1 MRRVLTLAILVAL
14 TLGILI
20 PGIAQAQS
28 GTPTTETTGAF
39 GVPLG
44 TATTI
49 VGPDGAPIG
58 TITVSNITD
67 PFTGFDSS
75 SAPQRGYH
83 YALAEVTIS
92 NTGSAPMEVY
102 PNYIMGI
109 DNEGFVTQ
117 QAFIGYTDAT
127 VIPLESTDAL
137 AAGASVTGVV
147 PYQLFGSTTL
157 DRIVYAPTFDLQIT
171 ALDLR
176 AAPVVAGTPVTIMDT
191 SGAPM
196 AEVTVNGVT
205 DPFTGYESS
214 SAPQRGS
221 RYILLDVTVTNTGAS
236 VLSTSPS
243 DFWVVDADGFV
254 LSSTFAS
261 RIDLTLPDF
270 DYLDLNP
277 GESQQ
282 GALVYEVFAGVPPAQ
297 VSWGDGYTSLN
308 VVADLSAGT
317 GTAQPVSQP
326 PAATEGAGEP
336 TAPALPTTAA
346 TTAAVTSSADC
357 AGLVDWGLDLL
368 DRITRA
374 SELTASF
381 QTADISTVTAAQVT
395 DIATQLR
402 AMGDE
407 QAASNPPAA
416 AAELNT
422 IMVDQFYYPLAD
434 AVDDIAAAVAE
445 GNMATA
451 MTAMQTAQGLTSV
464 FADGGPYDTAADAL
478 TTACPAETEEL
489 DASAAS

>member
-1 MRRVLTLAILVAL
+1 MRRVFALAMLVAL
-14 TLGILI
+14 TLGVLA
-20 PGIAQAQS
+20 PGMAQAQS
-28 GTPTTETTGAF
+28 GTPTTETTGSF

-44 TATTI
+44 TAVPI
-49 VGPDGAPIG
+49 VGPDGSPIG

-83 YALAEVTIS
+83 YAVAEVTIS
-92 NTGSAPMEVY
+92 NTSSSPMEVY

-117 QAFIGYTDAT
+117 QPYLTYTDAT
-127 VIPLESTDAL
+127 VVPLEYTEAL
-137 AAGASVTGVV
+137 AAGSSMTGVI
-147 PYQLFGSTTL
+147 PYQLFGDTTL
-157 DRIVYAPTFDLQIT
+157 DRLIYAPTYDRQIT
-171 ALDLR
+171 VLDLR
-176 AAPVVAGTPVTIMDT
+176 TAPVVAGTPVTILDT
-191 SGAPM
+191 TGAPM

-205 DPFTGYESS
+205 DPFTGYESF

-221 RYILLDVTVTNTGAS
+221 RYILLDVTVTNTGS
-236 VLSTSPS
+236 GVLSTTPS

-261 RIDLTLPDF
+261 RTDETLPDF

-282 GALVYEVFAGVPPAQ
+282 GALVYEIFEGVPPAQ

-317 GTAQPVSQP
+317 GTAQPASQP
-326 PAATEGAGEP
+326 PAATEAAGAP
-336 TAPALPTTAA
+336 TVAALPTEAA
-346 TTAAVTSSADC
+346 TTAAVASSADC
-357 AGLVDWGLDLL
+357 EGLVEWGLDLL

-374 SELTASF
+374 SELTSSF
-381 QTADISTVTAAQVT
+381 QSGDISTVTAEQVT
-395 DIATQLR
+395 EVATQLR
-402 AMGDE
+402 TMGDE

-422 IMVDQFYYPLAD
+422 IMVEQFYYPLAD
-434 AVDDIAAAVAE
+434 AVDDIAAAIGE
-445 GNMATA
+445 GNMASA
-451 MTAMQTAQGLTSV
+451 MTAMQDAQALTDV
-464 FADGGPYDTAADAL
+464 FEDGGPYDTAADAL
-478 TTACPAETEEL
+478 TAACPNESDEL
-489 DASAAS
+489 NSAAG